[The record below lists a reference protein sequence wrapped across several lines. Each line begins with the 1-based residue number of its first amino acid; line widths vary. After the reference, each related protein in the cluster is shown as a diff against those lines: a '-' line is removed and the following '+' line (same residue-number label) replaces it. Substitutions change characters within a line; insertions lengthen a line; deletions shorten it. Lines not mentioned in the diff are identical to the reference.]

1 MNYKT
6 TFNELTDNEKD
17 IRLTLIQALINCP
30 HGNYKPMWAKHAETA
45 QTDPMFYALAGAW
58 YKKNGKI
65 RDHNVLFTGGL
76 LLQQDAMIRGVG
88 RKLMNGLAPYQVRD
102 LSKFV
107 QRDLKRQSAT
117 SPFRKALDEYVE
129 NLLRDE
135 GRLEGALLKMRKAV
149 QQLVWTTHTK
159 LTDKQQAMIFGDKGV
174 KVEGRLG
181 AVKQLAEATSD
192 EQRAALIAVYKIPFT
207 TAVGALGEDGMTP
220 ATLRALIEVATPQEV
235 LNLASRLEAYN
246 AYADAKV
253 QDLVAQ
259 KLQAAASDSRV
270 NMAKLSLA
278 TGKVKDESVKTAIA
292 QTQQKVIETQ
302 LAVGGT
308 WAVFGDVSGSMGVT
322 IGMMAKVLSLMCAA
336 MTTEPVAYW
345 VNNMATPV
353 KLPKDKTFEAFQ
365 EAFKYVRVNG
375 NTALGAGL
383 KKLTKPV
390 DGIVIITDEGDNTTP
405 LFGDGL
411 RDYEKKFG
419 HYPPV
424 IVVRVQTYSTAV
436 QDQCK
441 RLGVECTPF
450 DYTGDYN
457 ELNNLLA
464 LMKPGARWRLL
475 EEIYATPLP

>member
-1 MNYKT
+1 MTYKT
-6 TFNELTDNEKD
+6 FDQLNEAEKD
-17 IRLTLIQALINCP
+17 SRLTLIQALLNCP
-30 HGNYKPMWAKHAETA
+30 HGDYRLMWQKHAEVA
-45 QTDPMFYALAGAW
+45 SADPMFYAHAAAW
-58 YKKNGKI
+58 YRKNGKI
-65 RDHNVLFTGGL
+65 RDHNLLFAGGL
-76 LLQQDAMIRGVG
+76 LMQNDSVFRSAGSNLLG
-88 RKLMNGLAPYQVRD
+88 KLAPYQAKA
-102 LSKFV
+102 LSEFV
-107 QRDLKRQSAT
+107 SKTLKRKPSY
-117 SPFRKALDEYVE
+117 FRKAMLDYTVA
-129 NLLRDE
+129 LVSDE
-135 GRLEGALLKMRKAV
+135 GRLEGAVLKMRRAV
-149 QQLVWTTHTK
+149 QALVWSYHVRTTP
-159 LTDKQQAMIFGDKGV
+159 KQHAMIFADKDV
-174 KVEGRLG
+174 KLDGRLG

-192 EQRAALIAVYKIPFT
+192 EQRAALIAVHKIPFT

-220 ATLRALIEVATPQEV
+220 KTLRALIEVATPQEV
-235 LNLASRLEAYN
+235 LNLARRLEAYN

-259 KLQAAASDSRV
+259 KLQAAAGDSRV
-270 NMAKLSLA
+270 NMAKLSQA
-278 TGKVKDESVKTAIA
+278 TSAVKDTSVKSAIA
-292 QTQQKVIETQ
+292 KAQQKVIETQ

-308 WAVFGDVSGSMGVT
+308 WAVFGDVSGSMNVT

-345 VNNMATPV
+345 VNDMATPV
-353 KLPKDKTFEAFQ
+353 KFPKDKTFEAFQ
-365 EAFKYVRVNG
+365 EAFKYTRANG

-390 DGIVIITDEGDNTTP
+390 DGIVIITDEGDNTSP
-405 LFGDGL
+405 MFGDGL

-424 IVVRVQTYSTAV
+424 IVVRVKADSRQV
-436 QDQCK
+436 QVQCK
-441 RLGVECTPF
+441 QLGVECTPF

>member
-1 MNYKT
+1 MTYKT
-6 TFNELTDNEKD
+6 FEQLTDNEKD
-17 IRLTLIQALINCP
+17 VRLNLVQALINCP
-30 HGNYKPMWAKHAETA
+30 HGNYMPMWKRHEEVLAA
-45 QTDPMFYALAGAW
+45 DPMFYAHAAAW
-58 YKKNGKI
+58 HRKNGKI
-65 RDHNVLFTGGL
+65 RDHNLLFTGGL
-76 LLQQDAMIRGVG
+76 LMQTDPLFRSSGT
-88 RKLMNGLAPYQVRD
+88 RLLNGLAPYQVD
-102 LSKFV
+102 ALSKFV
-107 QRDLKRQSAT
+107 HQDLNKQPAFFKRAV
-117 SPFRKALDEYVE
+117 KGYVIALFEDEK
-129 NLLRDE
+129 
-135 GRLEGALLKMRKAV
+135 RLEGAVLKMRSAIKR
-149 QQLVWTTHTK
+149 LVWTYHLPTTPVQH
-159 LTDKQQAMIFGDKGV
+159 AMIFGSDDV
-174 KVEGRLG
+174 KLEGRLA

-192 EQRAALIAVYKIPFT
+192 EQRAALIAVHKIPFT

-235 LNLASRLEAYN
+235 LNLARRLEAYN

-259 KLQAAASDSRV
+259 KLQAAAGDSRV
-270 NMAKLSLA
+270 NMAKLSQA
-278 TGKVKDESVKTAIA
+278 TSAVKDTSVKSAIA
-292 QTQQKVIETQ
+292 KAQQKVIETQ

-308 WAVFGDVSGSMGVT
+308 WAVFGDVSGSMNVT

-345 VNNMATPV
+345 VNDMATPV
-353 KLPKDKTFEAFQ
+353 KFPKDKTFEAFQ
-365 EAFKYVRVNG
+365 EAFKYVRANG

-405 LFGDGL
+405 FFGDGL

-424 IVVRVQTYSTAV
+424 IVVRVQTYSTQV

-441 RLGVECTPF
+441 QLGVECTPF